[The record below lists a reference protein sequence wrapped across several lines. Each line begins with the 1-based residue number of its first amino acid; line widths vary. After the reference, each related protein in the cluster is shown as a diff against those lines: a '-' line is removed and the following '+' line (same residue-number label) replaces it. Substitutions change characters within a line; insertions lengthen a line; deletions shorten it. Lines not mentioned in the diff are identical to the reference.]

1 MNRHIIIPLLFIAGF
16 FSTAVAAAS
25 GREPVV
31 TADSTQAKGR
41 VTPGLLFETSQ
52 LRSTAAVSTADG
64 PALAKNRQ
72 TNLTNSF
79 AGQFTGLTLFQGS
92 GEPGN
97 DMASWLVRG
106 IGSYG
111 KPGYNTA
118 KIFVDGFE
126 VNADYIA

>member
-25 GREPVV
+25 GREPAV

-41 VTPGLLFETSQ
+41 GTPGLLFETSQ

-79 AGQFTGLTLFQGS
+79 A
-92 GEPGN
+92 
-97 DMASWLVRG
+97 
-106 IGSYG
+106 
-111 KPGYNTA
+111 
-118 KIFVDGFE
+118 
-126 VNADYIA
+126 